1 MADTSVQNFKNHKT
15 TDGKL
20 VGAALGLLA
29 TLILGLVGAYASPY
43 LVALAV
49 AIGAASTIVLTIRV
63 RAYAV
68 RLQDRIVRLEM
79 QLRLKEV
86 LDAELGRRIAELS
99 LSQLIGLRFA
109 SDAELPELMTQALD
123 EPIVKADEIK
133 KRVKDW
139 QPDFLRV

>member
-29 TLILGLVGAYASPY
+29 TIVLGLVGAYASPY

-109 SDAELPELMTQALD
+109 SDAELPELMTQALE